1 MQKEDLD
8 KKNYEISFL
17 LENESSV
24 PDVLRMLGQRSIEMK
39 GEPSIK
45 KIKLAYKI
53 KKFENVCFG
62 FVRVS
67 AFAEDIKALEG
78 DFKNQA
84 VVLRSL
90 VIKLPK
96 EAMEEP
102 RREFDERRPRMATRR
117 QPAQATKQPEAL
129 SNEALEKKIEEI
141 LQ

>member
-8 KKNYEISFL
+8 KKNYELSFL
-17 LENESSV
+17 LENESSA
-24 PDVLRMLGQRSIEMK
+24 PDILRMLGQRSIELK

-45 KIKLAYKI
+45 KMKLAYKI
-53 KKFENVCFG
+53 KKIDNAFFG

-78 DFKNQA
+78 DLKNQSA
-84 VVLRSL
+84 VLRFL
-90 VIKLPK
+90 LIKLPK
-96 EAMEEP
+96 EAMLPP
-102 RREFDERRPRMATRR
+102 RREFDERRPRTATRR
-117 QPAQATKQPEAL
+117 QSTQAAKQPEAL